1 MVNSSVYERLFG
13 GKRRNGNGG
22 GGGSASRHSPGF
34 HAFNMN
40 LVGGAG
46 KGKGRNKGKGLGSG
60 SGESF
65 MKLLNDKK
73 EFLLMVF
80 SNLIVQLGITYY
92 FMMNYNGNGKDKG
105 IYWPLVGA
113 QLFIIFILALVPM
126 PSWLKFILF
135 SIFSACFGIMFSILN
150 SVVSKDVIQTAIF
163 GTMSIFGLMFLF
175 GAVMVMFGIQ
185 LGYQFASFLFCALL
199 LLIIIRIV
207 VLFMSKS
214 SMVMKGL
221 AVVGLVLFSLYVIYD
236 TNHILQRDYSG
247 DFITASLDYY
257 LDILNIFIN
266 LVSLDSSY

>member
-1 MVNSSVYERLFG
+1 
-13 GKRRNGNGG
+13 
-22 GGGSASRHSPGF
+22 
-34 HAFNMN
+34 
-40 LVGGAG
+40 
-46 KGKGRNKGKGLGSG
+46 
-60 SGESF
+60 
-65 MKLLNDKK
+65 
-73 EFLLMVF
+73 
-80 SNLIVQLGITYY
+80 
-92 FMMNYNGNGKDKG
+92 MNYNGNGKDKDANKL
-105 IYWPLVGA
+105 YWPLFA
-113 QLFIIFILALVPM
+113 AELLIIFILALVPI

-150 SVVSKDVIQTAIF
+150 SVVSKDVIKTAIF

-185 LGYQFASFLFCALL
+185 LGYQYASFLFCALL

-221 AVVGLVLFSLYVIYD
+221 AVVGLILFSLYVIYD

-266 LVSLDSSY
+266 LVSFDSSY

>member
-13 GKRRNGNGG
+13 GRGSGS
-22 GGGSASRHSPGF
+22 GSARHSPGF

-40 LVGGAG
+40 LVGGSG
-46 KGKGRNKGKGLGSG
+46 KRKGKGGSG
-60 SGESF
+60 SGDSF

-92 FMMNYNGNGKDKG
+92 FMMNYKGNDKDDKG
-105 IYWPLVGA
+105 NKGNDKSIYWPLVGA

-150 SVVSKDVIQTAIF
+150 SVVSKAVVQTAIF

-266 LVSLDSSY
+266 LISLDR

>member
-1 MVNSSVYERLFG
+1 MVNSSLYERLFG

-40 LVGGAG
+40 LVGGSG
-46 KGKGRNKGKGLGSG
+46 KRKGKGGSG
-60 SGESF
+60 SGDSF

-92 FMMNYNGNGKDKG
+92 FMINYKDNDKDNKG

-150 SVVSKDVIQTAIF
+150 SVVSKAVVQTAIF

-207 VLFMSKS
+207 VLFMGKS

-221 AVVGLVLFSLYVIYD
+221 ALAGLVLFSLYVIYD

-257 LDILNIFIN
+257 FDILNIFIN
-266 LVSLDSSY
+266 LVSLDR